1 MKLEK
6 KLVSTGYWLFR
17 WRSYFPI
24 IIILIFIPAMAEYEF
39 VGGDRAMTTTW
50 GLFSLFVGLL
60 GLFSRILVVGHTPQN
75 TSGRNTREQIAEVLN
90 TTGWYSVVRHP
101 LYLGNYLMGLGI
113 ALFPFVWWVPIIYT
127 LSFALYYE
135 RIMVAEEDFLSG
147 KFGEDFE
154 KWSEATPGFFPALSK
169 WDSPKL
175 EFSFKN
181 ILRRE
186 YSSLFALVL
195 CFSILDLVGNF
206 LVERRI
212 YLVPVWNNLFWISLV
227 AYLIL
232 RTLKRHT
239 TMLDVKGR

>member
-24 IIILIFIPAMAEYEF
+24 IIILIFIPAMAKYEY
-39 VGGDRAMTTTW
+39 VGGDREMTTIW

-60 GLFSRILVVGHTPQN
+60 GLFFRILVVGHTPQN

-90 TTGWYSVVRHP
+90 TSGWYSVVRHP

-113 ALFPFVWWVPIIYT
+113 ALFPFVWWMPVIYT

-135 RIMVAEEDFLSG
+135 RIMVAEEDFIGG

-154 KWSEATPGFFPALSK
+154 RWSEVTPGFFPAFSK
-169 WDSPKL
+169 WDSPSL

-195 CFSILDLVGNF
+195 CFSILDLIGNY
-206 LVERRI
+206 LVEQRF
-212 YLVPVWNNLFWISLV
+212 YLVPVWNNLFWITLAV
-227 AYLIL
+227 YLIL

>member
-1 MKLEK
+1 M
-6 KLVSTGYWLFR
+6 
-17 WRSYFPI
+17 
-24 IIILIFIPAMAEYEF
+24 
-39 VGGDRAMTTTW
+39 
-50 GLFSLFVGLL
+50 FVGLL

-75 TSGRNTREQIAEVLN
+75 TSGRNTREQIADVLN

-113 ALFPFVWWVPIIYT
+113 SLFPFVWWMPVIYT

-135 RIMVAEEDFLSG
+135 RIMIAEEDFLRG

-154 KWSEATPGFFPALSK
+154 KWSDVTPGFFPAFSK
-169 WDSPKL
+169 WDSPSL

-195 CFSILDLVGNF
+195 CFTILDFIGN
-206 LVERRI
+206 
-212 YLVPVWNNLFWISLV
+212 YLVVQRFYVVQIWIDLFWITLV

-239 TMLDVKGR
+239 KILDVEGR

>member
-1 MKLEK
+1 
-6 KLVSTGYWLFR
+6 
-17 WRSYFPI
+17 
-24 IIILIFIPAMAEYEF
+24 
-39 VGGDRAMTTTW
+39 MTTMW
-50 GLFSLFVGLL
+50 GLFSMFVGLL

-75 TSGRNTREQIAEVLN
+75 TSGRNTREQIADVLN

-113 ALFPFVWWVPIIYT
+113 SLFPFVWWMPVIYT

-135 RIMVAEEDFLSG
+135 RIMIAEEDFLRG

-154 KWSEATPGFFPALSK
+154 KWSDVTPGFFPAFSK
-169 WDSPKL
+169 WDSPSL

-195 CFSILDLVGNF
+195 CFTILDFIGN
-206 LVERRI
+206 
-212 YLVPVWNNLFWISLV
+212 YLVVQRFYVVQIWIDLFWITLV

-232 RTLKRHT
+232 RTLKRYT
-239 TMLDVKGR
+239 KILDVEGR

>member
-6 KLVSTGYWLFR
+6 KLISAGYWLFR

-24 IIILIFIPAMAEYEF
+24 IIILIFIPAMADYEY
-39 VGGDRAMTTTW
+39 VGGSREMTTSW
-50 GLFSLFVGLL
+50 GLFCLIIGLL
-60 GLFSRILVVGHTPQN
+60 GLFFRIMVVGYTPQN
-75 TSGRNTREQIAEVLN
+75 TSGRNTREQIADVLN

-101 LYLGNYLMGLGI
+101 LYLGNFLMGLGI
-113 ALFPFVWWVPIIYT
+113 SLFTFDWWMPLIYS

-135 RIMVAEEDFLSG
+135 RIMLAEEDYLRE

-154 KWSEATPGFFPALSK
+154 KWSAVTPGFFPAFSK
-169 WDSPKL
+169 WDGPLLK
-175 EFSFKN
+175 FSFKN

-195 CFSILDLVGNF
+195 CFTILDLIGNF
-206 LVERRI
+206 LVARKF
-212 YLVPVWNNLFWISLV
+212 YLIPMWNILFWITFF
-227 AYLIL
+227 AYIIF

-239 TMLDVKGR
+239 KILDVKGR

>member
-1 MKLEK
+1 MQLEK
-6 KLVSTGYWLFR
+6 KLVSSGYWLFR

-24 IIILIFIPAMAEYEF
+24 IIILIFIPAMTEYEY
-39 VGGDRAMTTTW
+39 VGGSREMTTMW
-50 GLFSLFVGLL
+50 GLFSMFVGLL

-75 TSGRNTREQIAEVLN
+75 TSGRNTREQIADVLN

-113 ALFPFVWWVPIIYT
+113 SLFPFVWWMPVIYT

-135 RIMVAEEDFLSG
+135 RIMIAEEDFLRG

-154 KWSEATPGFFPALSK
+154 KWSDVTPGFFPAFSK
-169 WDSPKL
+169 WDSPSL

-195 CFSILDLVGNF
+195 CFTILDFIGN
-206 LVERRI
+206 
-212 YLVPVWNNLFWISLV
+212 YLVVQRFYVVQIWIDLFWITLV

-232 RTLKRHT
+232 RTLKRYT
-239 TMLDVKGR
+239 KILDVEGR

>member
-1 MKLEK
+1 M
-6 KLVSTGYWLFR
+6 
-17 WRSYFPI
+17 
-24 IIILIFIPAMAEYEF
+24 
-39 VGGDRAMTTTW
+39 
-50 GLFSLFVGLL
+50 FVGLL

-75 TSGRNTREQIAEVLN
+75 TSGRNTREQIADVLN

-113 ALFPFVWWVPIIYT
+113 SLFPFVWWMPVIYT

-135 RIMVAEEDFLSG
+135 RIMIAEEDFLRG

-154 KWSEATPGFFPALSK
+154 KWSDVTPGFFPAFSK
-169 WDSPKL
+169 WDSPSL

-195 CFSILDLVGNF
+195 CFTILDFIGN
-206 LVERRI
+206 
-212 YLVPVWNNLFWISLV
+212 YLVVQRFYVVQIWIDLFWITLV

-232 RTLKRHT
+232 RTLKRYT
-239 TMLDVKGR
+239 KILDVEGR

>member
-1 MKLEK
+1 
-6 KLVSTGYWLFR
+6 LF
-17 WRSYFPI
+17 F
-24 IIILIFIPAMAEYEF
+24 
-39 VGGDRAMTTTW
+39 
-50 GLFSLFVGLL
+50 
-60 GLFSRILVVGHTPQN
+60 RILVVGHTPQN

-113 ALFPFVWWVPIIYT
+113 ALFPFVWWMPVIYT

-135 RIMVAEEDFLSG
+135 RIMVAEEDFIRD

-154 KWSEATPGFFPALSK
+154 KWSEVTPGFFPAFSK
-169 WDSPKL
+169 WDSPSL

-195 CFSILDLVGNF
+195 CFSILDLIGNY
-206 LVERRI
+206 LVEQRF
-212 YLVPVWNNLFWISLV
+212 YLVPVWNNLFWITLAV
-227 AYLIL
+227 YLIL

>member
-1 MKLEK
+1 MLEYK
-6 KLVSTGYWLFR
+6 Y
-17 WRSYFPI
+17 
-24 IIILIFIPAMAEYEF
+24 
-39 VGGDRAMTTTW
+39 VGGDREMTTTW
-50 GLFSLFVGLL
+50 GLFSLLVGLL

-135 RIMVAEEDFLSG
+135 RIMVAEEDFLR
-147 KFGEDFE
+147 D
-154 KWSEATPGFFPALSK
+154 
-169 WDSPKL
+169 
-175 EFSFKN
+175 

-206 LVERRI
+206 LVEKKI
-212 YLVPVWNNLFWISLV
+212 YLVPVWNNLFWITLA